1 MERKLIL
8 IADPDREVL
17 RELGNAFHDR
27 GYDVRA
33 SRDGSRALEKAILVH
48 PDLVLFDDECPLIA
62 PKKFIQILRSNPRT
76 EHIPVVVM
84 RGQEG
89 DDAALFGYRE
99 AVIRKP
105 FNADEVLAT
114 VAAIFR
120 RMATARQV
128 REEGREIEGSL
139 GQISLVDLL
148 QIFTLNRKTGL
159 LEIKTADAEGRIYV
173 HDGGVVHAGTGR
185 HRAEKALFRLLQ
197 WREGTFAFIPEQVTG
212 DLNIRRGT
220 DMLLLEGARQA
231 DELSR
236 LRQQLPADGVRL
248 VATTEF
254 KERFEGLHPVTQ
266 EILNLLEFYHTVD
279 ELVDHARVSDYEACR
294 AIRTLIDKGV
304 LVAVEQTGRPV
315 EAEPLLSHE
324 VLYELKVKLA
334 AGMFSAS
341 RVTRGKLCLLAAEP
355 GYLKEFIAGLRQLP
369 GFELQGQL
377 EAVRQG
383 FGLLG
388 QLKLSENL
396 ILNLMLLP
404 AEPSLRPLWRPLG
417 VSTAGLLVL
426 DSALSEQ
433 ARYRFSVAVG
443 QLAARWP
450 VPSVQVRGPGDG
462 GAGIEPGPDAK
473 IVDPADGGQLR
484 ELVIE
489 LLHRMAGQAG
499 GLR

>member
-1 MERKLIL
+1 MGMERKLIL

-48 PDLVLFDDECPLIA
+48 PDLVLFDDECPLIS

-76 EHIPVVVM
+76 EHIPVLIM
-84 RGQEG
+84 RGQDG
-89 DDAALFGYRE
+89 DDGGLWGYRE

-105 FNADEVLAT
+105 FNADEVLST
-114 VAAIFR
+114 VASIFR

-159 LEIKTADAEGRIYV
+159 LEIKSAEIEGRIYV
-173 HDGGVVHAGTGR
+173 HDGGVVHASTGR
-185 HRAEKALFRLLQ
+185 HRGEKALFRLLQ
-197 WREGTFAFIPEQVTG
+197 WREGSFAFIPEQVTG
-212 DLNIRRGT
+212 DLNIRRST

-231 DELSR
+231 DELNR
-236 LRQQLPADGVRL
+236 LREQLPSDGVRL
-248 VATTEF
+248 VATTEV

-266 EILNLLEFYHTVD
+266 EILNLLEFYHTVGD
-279 ELVDHARVSDYEACR
+279 LVDHARVSDYEACR

-304 LVAVEQTGRPV
+304 LQAVEEV
-315 EAEPLLSHE
+315 ERAPDEEPLLGHE

-334 AGMFSAS
+334 ARMFSSS
-341 RVTRGKLCLLAAEP
+341 RVTRGQICLMASEP
-355 GYLKEFIAGLRQLP
+355 GFLKEFVGGLRRLP

-377 EAVRQG
+377 EALRNG

-388 QLKLSENL
+388 QLHLSENL
-396 ILNLMLLP
+396 VLFFMLLS
-404 AEPSLRPLWRPLG
+404 AQPSLWPLIQPLG
-417 VSTAGLLVL
+417 GARAGLA
-426 DSALSEQ
+426 ALYGPTSEQ
-433 ARYRFSVAVG
+433 ERYRFGLVVQ
-443 QLAARWP
+443 QLTQASAAP
-450 VPSVQVRGPGDG
+450 LLQLCPPDG
-462 GAGIEPGPDAK
+462 VKADGCLT
-473 IVDPADGGQLR
+473 VDPADPGQVR
-484 ELVIE
+484 SALVG
-489 LLHRMAGQAG
+489 LLHRMAGQA
-499 GLR
+499 